1 MLFSVLTV
9 IDATARATLKRESE
23 RRLHFATD
31 RFQPHIRD
39 VGVMLRDVNGPRGGT
54 DKLCRI
60 TARLNRGR
68 RLEIQEQRGNF
79 MAAICAAAKRLR
91 RSLARRFGGK
101 VTRSAI
107 RNIRP
112 KGVQDIA
119 EDGRD
124 EPKVDDK
131 PLLHEPGVPSG
142 AG

>member
-1 MLFSVLTV
+1 
-9 IDATARATLKRESE
+9 
-23 RRLHFATD
+23 LHFATD

-131 PLLHEPGVPSG
+131 PLLHESGVPSG